1 MGGQFQVDTEKIR
14 FQKSKLDKWITEC
27 QKLKTKKCDV
37 TSIGKGPVVDEI
49 EGINDT
55 LQMTVDSLLALME
68 NTSEYLGKISSVYDT
83 SDEKQA
89 NELGSK

>member
-1 MGGQFQVDTEKIR
+1 M
-14 FQKSKLDKWITEC
+14 
-27 QKLKTKKCDV
+27 
-37 TSIGKGPVVDEI
+37 VDEI